1 MITDTFRLI
10 KARLK
15 LPYEILKCHISNN
28 YKPLVILL
36 YLTDR
41 CNSKCR
47 YCVGNWSGR
56 KIKDYTTDEV
66 KKIIDECR
74 SLGSIHITIHGGE
87 LLLRNDTKEIIDYL
101 KENKFYVNVVTNGI
115 LLPSKI
121 DEIANVDSLC
131 ISLDGREENND
142 YNRGKG
148 TYKAS
153 MTAIKLAKEKG
164 FRLTVQSTLTNRSV
178 KDIEY
183 LCRQAKEIGY
193 FQQFSLLLKPLTP
206 EEKELGLSDEGARDA
221 LRQILKLKKEGYPV
235 FTSYRALKNAINW
248 PYGFDKQ
255 RLEIAELPPGN
266 KLIKCFFGK
275 LKIAIDADGFAYPCS
290 TLNDSR
296 VSNELNVK
304 DVGVKKAYEHILKN
318 KPCEACYYLTQNDWN
333 LLLGGSLR
341 QYMNMAYIHLSEIF
355 RKG

>member
-1 MITDTFRLI
+1 MITDTLRQIKTRL
-10 KARLK
+10 R
-15 LPYEILKCHISNN
+15 LPYQILKCRVLNK

-56 KIKDYTTDEV
+56 EIKDYTTDEV

-87 LLLRNDTKEIIDYL
+87 LLLRDDTKEIIDYL
-101 KENKFYVNVVTNGI
+101 KKKKFYVNIVTNGI

-121 DEIANVDSLC
+121 DEIANIDSLC

-153 MTAIKLAKEKG
+153 MTAIKLVKERG
-164 FRLTVQSTLTNRSV
+164 FKLVVQSTLTKRSV
-178 KDIEY
+178 NDIEY

-193 FQQFSLLLKPLTP
+193 YQQFSLLLRPLTP
-206 EEKELGLSDEGARDA
+206 GETELGLSDEGARDV
-221 LRQILKLKKEGYPV
+221 LRQIIELKKKGYPV
-235 FTSYRALKNAINW
+235 FTSYRTLNNALNW

-255 RLEIAELPPGN
+255 RLEMNEFPPGN
-266 KLIKCFFGK
+266 KLIRCFFGK

-290 TLNDSR
+290 TLNDPR
-296 VSNELNVK
+296 IFKALNVK
-304 DVGVKKAYEHILKN
+304 DVGVRKAYEHILKN
-318 KPCEACYYLTQNDWN
+318 KSCEACYYLTQNDWN

-341 QYMNMAYIHLSEIF
+341 QYVGQVHIQLSEIF
-355 RKG
+355 KKR

>member
-1 MITDTFRLI
+1 MITDTLKYIGVRL
-10 KARLK
+10 R
-15 LPYEILKCHISNN
+15 LPYEILKCRVWHI
-28 YKPLVILL
+28 YKPLVVLL

-56 KIKDYTTDEV
+56 KIKDYTTGEI

-87 LLLRNDTKEIIDYL
+87 LLLRSDTKEIIDYL
-101 KENKFYVNVVTNGI
+101 KKNKFYVNVVTNGI

-131 ISLDGREENND
+131 ISLDGKEKNND

-153 MTAIKLAKEKG
+153 MAAIMLAKEKG
-164 FRLTVQSTLTNRSV
+164 FKLVVQSTLTKRSV
-178 KDIEY
+178 TDIEY

-193 FQQFSLLLKPLTP
+193 YQQFSLLLKPLAS
-206 EEKELGLSDEGARDA
+206 EEIELGLSDEGARDA
-221 LRQILKLKKEGYPV
+221 LRQIIEFKKDGYPV
-235 FTSYRALKNAINW
+235 FTSYRTLKNAINW

-255 RLEIAELPPGN
+255 RLEMAELPPGN

-290 TLNDSR
+290 TLNDPQ
-296 VSNELNVK
+296 VFKALNVK

-333 LLLGGSLR
+333 LLLGGSLK
-341 QYMNMAYIHLSEIF
+341 QYMGQAYIQLQGMF
-355 RKG
+355 K